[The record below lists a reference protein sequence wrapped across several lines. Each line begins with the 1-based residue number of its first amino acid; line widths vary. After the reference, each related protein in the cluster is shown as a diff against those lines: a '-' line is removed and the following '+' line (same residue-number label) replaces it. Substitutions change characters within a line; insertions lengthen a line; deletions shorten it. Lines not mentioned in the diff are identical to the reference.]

1 MSVSIKINTG
11 SDSNNKQNMQQK
23 SPHIYTVSGLNSE
36 IKSLLENNYAF
47 LWITGEISN
56 FRMPAS
62 GHYYFTLKDFE
73 SQISSVMFRGQNR
86 KLKFEL
92 EDGLKITGMG
102 RISLFEPRGTYQII
116 FEYIEPEGIG
126 ALQIAFE
133 QLKEKLQ
140 IEGLFDEAHKKP
152 LPFLPKKITLITSPS
167 GAVVHDMVEIANR
180 RYPGIQLEIIPVK
193 VQGENA
199 EKEIV
204 KGINLLNDHSN
215 ADLAILARGGGSLE
229 DLQAFNSEN
238 VARAVFASNIPIISA
253 VGHETDFTIA
263 DFVSDLRA
271 PTPSAA
277 AELAV
282 PNKQDLIQF
291 VMEKRNSL
299 GNHIHRMIRHLSH
312 QINEIQQRIIDPKR
326 KIIDLRLRAD
336 DYATRLFNSITHRF
350 YYEKEKLSW
359 RKDKLYSNN
368 PAIYVNKLNN
378 KHDILR
384 DNLSK
389 NISICIQNYKS
400 LLRERSI
407 KLDTLNP
414 EAILSRGYS
423 ITRTIPEHSVV
434 RYATKVNVQQ
444 HVEVLLSKGKLKCK
458 ITEVIK
464 NAQNEF

>member
-1 MSVSIKINTG
+1 
-11 SDSNNKQNMQQK
+11 MQQP
-23 SPHIYTVSGLNSE
+23 SPHIYTVSDLNSE
-36 IKSLLENNYAF
+36 IKSLLENKFTF

-62 GHYYFTLKDFE
+62 GHFYFTLKDHQ
-73 SQISSVMFRGQNR
+73 SQISSVMFSGQNR
-86 KLKFEL
+86 KLKFDL

-133 QLKEKLQ
+133 QLKEKLHL
-140 IEGLFDEAHKKP
+140 EGLFDEAHKKP
-152 LPFLPKKITLITSPS
+152 LPFLPQKITLITSPT

-180 RYPGIQLEIIPVK
+180 RHPGIRLEIIPVK

-199 EKEIV
+199 EKEIIN
-204 KGINLLNDHSN
+204 GIDLLNRHSH

-229 DLQAFNSEN
+229 DLQAFNSEK

-253 VGHETDFTIA
+253 VGHETDFTIV

-282 PNKQDLIQF
+282 PNKHDLIQF
-291 VMEKRNSL
+291 INEKKNSL
-299 GNHIHRMIRHLSH
+299 ENHIKRMIRHLSVKL
-312 QINEIQQRIIDPKR
+312 NEIQQRLIDPKR

-336 DYATRLFNSITHRF
+336 DYTTRLSNSIHH
-350 YYEKEKLSW
+350 YVSYEKEKLSW
-359 RKDKLYSNN
+359 RKDKLYSYN
-368 PAIYVNKLNN
+368 PSVYVNKLNN

-384 DNLSK
+384 TNLFN
-389 NISICIQNYKS
+389 NITKCIDNYKS
-400 LLRERSI
+400 MLREKSI

-414 EAILSRGYS
+414 TAILSRGYS
-423 ITRTIPEHSVV
+423 ITRTLPEHSVV
-434 RYATKVNVQQ
+434 RHTTEVNIQQ
-444 HVEVLLSKGKLKCK
+444 DVEVLLSKGKLKCR
-458 ITEVIK
+458 ITEVNK
-464 NAQNEF
+464 KCPK